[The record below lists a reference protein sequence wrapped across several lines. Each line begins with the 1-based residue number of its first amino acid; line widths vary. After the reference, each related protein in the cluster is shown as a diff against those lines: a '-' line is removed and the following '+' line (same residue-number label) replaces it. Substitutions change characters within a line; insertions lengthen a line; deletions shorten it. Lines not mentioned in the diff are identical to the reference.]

1 MSKTVKVNIGKK
13 EYSLTGEDDAMI
25 VATADKVNE
34 QFKLIEKDL
43 GNMPEGTMAIL
54 AALNIA
60 ENDIKNEKMLRESV
74 THLHNELTSMSN
86 LLKDAIS

>member
-60 ENDIKNEKMLRESV
+60 ENDIKNEKMLQESV
-74 THLHNELTSMSN
+74 SHLQNELTSMSN

>member
-60 ENDIKNEKMLRESV
+60 ENDIKNEQMLNESV
-74 THLHNELTSMSN
+74 TLLHKELTSMSN